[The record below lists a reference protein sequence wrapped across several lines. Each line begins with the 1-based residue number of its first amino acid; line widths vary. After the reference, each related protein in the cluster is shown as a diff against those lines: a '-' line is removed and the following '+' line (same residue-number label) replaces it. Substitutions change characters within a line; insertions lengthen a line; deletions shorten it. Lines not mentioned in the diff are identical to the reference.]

1 VSLIPLKEE
10 NMIQEQ
16 TSSTADAAEPARY
29 VIEES
34 SILGRNRRILLTT
47 LAEAGAVI
55 ATATYVGCG
64 DSGGVEDV
72 SVEMPAATSF
82 DMSAPVTVFAER
94 GVFENGRWET
104 TMVEQEVSVEQAL
117 RDFADEAIDL
127 VHGGWENGDGG
138 SGSVIFDCQ
147 AGTLRIEHTAY
158 FTDSDYEETTL

>member
-1 VSLIPLKEE
+1 
-10 NMIQEQ
+10 MTQEQ
-16 TSSTADAAEPARY
+16 PSNAADPAVSARQ
-29 VIEES
+29 VIDEAS
-34 SILGRNRRILLTT
+34 VLGRNRRILLAT
-47 LAEAGAVI
+47 LAQAGAVT

-72 SVEMPAATSF
+72 SVEMPSETPF
-82 DMSAPVTVFAER
+82 DMSALVTVFAER
-94 GVFENGRWET
+94 GVFEDGRWKT
-104 TMVEQEVSVEQAL
+104 TMVEQEVNVEQAL

-147 AGTLRIEHTAY
+147 AGTVRIEHTVY

>member
-1 VSLIPLKEE
+1 MTPEQPSNSADPAVSSR
-10 NMIQEQ
+10 Q
-16 TSSTADAAEPARY
+16 
-29 VIEES
+29 VIDEAS
-34 SILGRNRRILLTT
+34 VLGRNRRILLAM
-47 LAEAGAVI
+47 LAQVGAVT

-72 SVEMPAATSF
+72 SVEMPAETSF
-82 DMSAPVTVFAER
+82 DMSALVTVFAER
-94 GVFENGRWET
+94 GVYEHGRWDNT
-104 TMVEQEVSVEQAL
+104 LVEHQLSIEQAL

-147 AGTLRIEHTAY
+147 AGTVRIEHTVY

>member
-1 VSLIPLKEE
+1 LKEE
-10 NMIQEQ
+10 NMTPEQ
-16 TSSTADAAEPARY
+16 PSNSADAAVSARQ
-29 VIEES
+29 VIDEAS
-34 SILGRNRRILLTT
+34 VLGRNRRILLAT
-47 LAEAGAVI
+47 LAQAGAVT

-72 SVEMPAATSF
+72 SVGMPPETSF
-82 DMSAPVTVFAER
+82 DMSALVTVFAER
-94 GVFENGRWET
+94 GVFKDGRWEN

-138 SGSVIFDCQ
+138 SGSVIFDCP
-147 AGTLRIEHTAY
+147 AGTVRIEHTAY

>member
-1 VSLIPLKEE
+1 MKEE
-10 NMIQEQ
+10 SMTPEQ
-16 TSSTADAAEPARY
+16 TSESASATGPARY
-29 VIEES
+29 VIDES
-34 SILGRNRRILLTT
+34 SVIGRNRRVLLAM
-47 LAEAGAVI
+47 LSQAGAVT

-72 SVEMPAATSF
+72 SVEMPAEVPF
-82 DMSAPVTVFAER
+82 NMLAPVTVFAEQ
-94 GVFENGRWET
+94 GVFENGQWQT
-104 TMVEQEVSVEQAL
+104 TIVEQDLSIEQAL

-147 AGTLRIEHTAY
+147 AGTVRIEHTAY

>member
-1 VSLIPLKEE
+1 
-10 NMIQEQ
+10 MTQEQ
-16 TSSTADAAEPARY
+16 MSSTADAAEPARY
-29 VIEES
+29 VIEEA

-47 LAEAGAVI
+47 LAQAGAVT
-55 ATATYVGCG
+55 ATTTYVGCG

-72 SVEMPAATSF
+72 SVEMPAETSF
-82 DMSAPVTVFAER
+82 DMSALVTVFAER
-94 GVFENGRWET
+94 GVYENGRWGT
-104 TMVEQEVSVEQAL
+104 TVVEQQLSIEQAL

-147 AGTLRIEHTAY
+147 ADTVRIEHTAY